1 MLNRFLLLFVMI
13 GVGDIAVAQDSLN
26 VHHLFNWQDTTLPI
40 GDGGL
45 QNRYNEVWGYAANGR
60 EYAIIGSTTGMHF
73 FDVTEPTLTV
83 QVDHVPGRF
92 GGAGL
97 VHRDMRVYADHL
109 FVVCDEGPSSLQVM
123 DLRYLPDSVHVVY
136 DDNTLLARAH
146 NIEIDTVNAR
156 MYTCGGS
163 SQFSIYSI
171 ADPAS
176 PELLMDCEAYFP
188 WWSNAI
194 GYVHDCFV
202 RDNIVWL
209 NDQDA
214 LHVVDFNDVEN
225 PVIIGALTSYPDQGY
240 NHSGWMNDVGTL
252 YVMADETHGSP
263 LKLIDAT
270 DPLDLNIISTLT
282 SGVDPTS
289 IAHNPFFTGDRV
301 HVAYYYDGYWLWD
314 ASNPELPELLG
325 YYDTNLA
332 PNANGFRGAWGVYP
346 YLPSGNIL
354 VSDLQTGL
362 WVLAYDAPTG
372 IQPASGPPP
381 FRIAPTLT
389 TGSIRVQTF
398 KEEHTALPIEVINA
412 TGAIV
417 RSFTLAAV
425 NSMELDLSDLAD
437 GSYLIT
443 VGKGSD
449 RYTQRVIKSSAR

>member
-1 MLNRFLLLFVMI
+1 M
-13 GVGDIAVAQDSLN
+13 
-26 VHHLFNWQDTTLPI
+26 
-40 GDGGL
+40 
-45 QNRYNEVWGYAANGR
+45 
-60 EYAIIGSTTGMHF
+60 
-73 FDVTEPTLTV
+73 
-83 QVDHVPGRF
+83 
-92 GGAGL
+92 
-97 VHRDMRVYADHL
+97 
-109 FVVCDEGPSSLQVM
+109 
-123 DLRYLPDSVHVVY
+123 
-136 DDNTLLARAH
+136 
-146 NIEIDTVNAR
+146 
-156 MYTCGGS
+156 
-163 SQFSIYSI
+163 
-171 ADPAS
+171 
-176 PELLMDCEAYFP
+176 
-188 WWSNAI
+188 
-194 GYVHDCFV
+194 
-202 RDNIVWL
+202 
-209 NDQDA
+209 
-214 LHVVDFNDVEN
+214 
-225 PVIIGALTSYPDQGY
+225 
-240 NHSGWMNDVGTL
+240 
-252 YVMADETHGSP
+252 
-263 LKLIDAT
+263 
-270 DPLDLNIISTLT
+270 
-282 SGVDPTS
+282 DPTS
-289 IAHNPFFTGDRV
+289 IVHNPFFTGDRV